1 MATIAGCLPHKIAD
15 HHWQKLFTFLQEHP
29 RAYAGQGGRC
39 RRFVEAVHWILLN
52 RRLQRRPRQR
62 PFVNIRFGADYL
74 RWVQDLC
81 IEAYENPVA
90 ALAGY
95 NAGPGNARTWF
106 DRSAPDEALF
116 IERIPYSE
124 TRLNLQRILTHY
136 AHYLRIY
143 GSL

>member
-52 RRLQRRPRQR
+52 R
-62 PFVNIRFGADYL
+62 PFVNIRFGAYYL
-74 RWVQDLC
+74 RWVQDF
-81 IEAYENPVA
+81 ARENSVA
-90 ALAGY
+90 ALA
-95 NAGPGNARTWF
+95 NARTWF

-116 IERIPYSE
+116 IERIPYNE
-124 TRLNLQRILTHY
+124 TRLYLQRILTHY

-143 GSL
+143 GSF

>member
-52 RRLQRRPRQR
+52 R
-62 PFVNIRFGADYL
+62 PFVNIRFGAYYL
-74 RWVQDLC
+74 RWVQDYV
-81 IEAYENPVA
+81 YENPVA

-95 NAGPGNARTWF
+95 NAGPDNARTWF

-116 IERIPYSE
+116 IERIPYNE
-124 TRLNLQRILTHY
+124 TRLYLQRILTHY

>member
-52 RRLQRRPRQR
+52 R
-62 PFVNIRFGADYL
+62 PFVNIPFGADYL
-74 RWVQDLC
+74 RWVQDYV
-81 IEAYENPVA
+81 YENPVA

-95 NAGPGNARTWF
+95 NAGPDNARTWF

-116 IERIPYSE
+116 IERIPYNE
-124 TRLNLQRILTHY
+124 TRLYLQRILTHY

-143 GSL
+143 GT

>member
-52 RRLQRRPRQR
+52 R
-62 PFVNIRFGADYL
+62 PFVNIRFGAYYL
-74 RWVQDLC
+74 RWVQDY
-81 IEAYENPVA
+81 ARENPVA

-124 TRLNLQRILTHY
+124 PRLCLQRILTHY
-136 AHYLRIY
+136 SHYLRIY
-143 GSL
+143 GGF